1 MNWTEVSFVIA
12 PLEPWRDILMVE
24 LGERGFDMFEE
35 TPHGLKAYIPSERF
49 DRMQLHDVLVL
60 RDPHVH
66 VSHTVHEVPYRNW
79 NAEWERSFSP
89 VEVGDAVRIRAEFH
103 PASPGFT
110 HEIVITPRMAFGT
123 GHHAT
128 TRMMVEA
135 MLGLDLRGKD
145 VCDLG
150 CGTAVLAI
158 LVKRLGARH
167 VFAVDI
173 DEHAV
178 ANARENVA
186 LNGCQDIVVEKGDVH
201 LLKPAAYGAILAN
214 IERNT
219 LLRDMQAMRD
229 ALLPGGA
236 LLLSGFVQQDRDA
249 MVKAVKDAGM
259 SPVETLAQGEWALI
273 GCRKEDR

>member
-1 MNWTEVSFVIA
+1 MNWTEVSFLIA
-12 PLEPWRDILMVE
+12 PLEPWREILLVE
-24 LGERGFDMFEE
+24 LADRGFDTFEE

-49 DRMQLHDVLVL
+49 DRSMLHNVLVL

-66 VSHTVHEVPYRNW
+66 VSHTVHEVPHRNW
-79 NAEWERSFSP
+79 NEEWERSFQP
-89 VEVGDAVRIRAEFH
+89 VEVGKAVRIRAEFH
-103 PASPGFT
+103 PHVEGFDE
-110 HEIVITPRMAFGT
+110 EIVITPRMAFGT

-135 MLGLDLRGKD
+135 MLALDLRGQD

-158 LVKRLGARH
+158 LAERRGARS

-178 ANARENVA
+178 LNARENLR
-186 LNGCQDIVVEKGDVH
+186 LNGCHAVVVEKGDVR
-201 LLKPAAYGAILAN
+201 LLRPASYGVILAN

-219 LLRDMQAMRD
+219 LLRDMAAMRD

-236 LLLSGFVQQDRDA
+236 LLLSGFIQRDRDV
-249 MVKAVKDAGM
+249 MVQAVKDAGL
-259 SPVETLAQGEWALI
+259 SPAENLAQGEWALI
-273 GCRKEDR
+273 GCRK